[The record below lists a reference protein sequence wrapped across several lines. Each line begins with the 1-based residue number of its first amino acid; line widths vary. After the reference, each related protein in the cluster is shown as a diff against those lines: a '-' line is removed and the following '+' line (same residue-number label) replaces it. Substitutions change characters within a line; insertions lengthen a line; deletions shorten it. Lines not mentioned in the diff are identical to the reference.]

1 MEQKTFFLVVKV
13 LSFRRTKQTSE
24 NVTDTTLSLK
34 PSYLQQVK
42 LWKKNIIIE
51 NIRGKYTL
59 PIIVSNFCIKKH
71 RLARHPFQ
79 KLSNSL
85 PLSHTQQSFHLLIT
99 KNLHIPW

>member
-13 LSFRRTKQTSE
+13 LSFRCTKQTSE
-24 NVTDTTLSLK
+24 NVTDTALSLK

-42 LWKKNIIIE
+42 LWKKNVIIE

-59 PIIVSNFCIKKH
+59 PIIVSHFCIKKH
-71 RLARHPFQ
+71 PLARHPSS